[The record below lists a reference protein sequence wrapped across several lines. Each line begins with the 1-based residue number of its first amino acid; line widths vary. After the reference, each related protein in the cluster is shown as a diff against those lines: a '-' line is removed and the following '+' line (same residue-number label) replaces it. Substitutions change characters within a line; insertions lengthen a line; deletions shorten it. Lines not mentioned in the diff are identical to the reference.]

1 MRCHKNRNVSISAVS
16 PKEAKEGTVTVNI
29 MDPFVK
35 SPSPIKMP
43 TKAMMTG
50 LVYSS
55 FCDET
60 QIEWFQFVLHHLM
73 RPRHVHSL
81 SWAFCDST
89 LPMNVPTIVA
99 MTGHAF
105 GYLCDATKI
114 EWFH

>member
-1 MRCHKNRNVSISAVS
+1 MHKNRNVSISVVS

-35 SPSPIKMP
+35 SPLPIKMP

-60 QIEWFQFVLHHLM
+60 HIGLFQFVLHQLM

-81 SWAFCDST
+81 SWVFCDST
-89 LPMNVPTIVA
+89 LPRNVPTIAA
-99 MTGHAF
+99 MTGNAL
-105 GYLCDATKI
+105 GCLCDAQK
-114 EWFH
+114 